1 MQNAITIANWCLLV
15 FGLISFIGWAGAGIV
30 YYRTRYFWYDLFN
43 WTLYI
48 AFTVFALAVFVR
60 SILAIIKAIIK

>member
-1 MQNAITIANWCLLV
+1 MQEAKIIANWCLWV
-15 FGLISFIGWAGAGIV
+15 FGIISFIGWAGAGIA
-30 YYRTRYFWYDLFN
+30 YYHNKYFWYDLFN

-60 SILAIIKAIIK
+60 FIIFLVIGG

>member
-1 MQNAITIANWCLLV
+1 MKEVITITNWCLLV
-15 FGLISFIGWAGAGIV
+15 FGIISLIGWAGAGIA

-48 AFTVFALAVFVR
+48 AFIVFALAVFVR
-60 SILAIIKAIIK
+60 FILFCITGG